1 MDIALPSTRA
11 GVKTRRAN
19 HVIGRVAL
27 YATLAVG
34 VVLFAY
40 PFVWMVTTSLKPAS
54 DVFEF
59 PPSLVPKVWEW
70 SNYPNVLTNF
80 PFAQGLANTLIIILG
95 VEVGRLIS
103 VPLAAYAFA

>member
-11 GVKTRRAN
+11 GIKPRSAN
-19 HVIGRVAL
+19 HVFGRVAL

-59 PPSLVPKVWEW
+59 PPSLFPREW
-70 SNYPNVLTNF
+70 DWGNYPNVLSNF
-80 PFAQGLANTLIIILG
+80 PFAQGLANTLIIIVG
-95 VEVGRLIS
+95 VEIGRLI
-103 VPLAAYAFA
+103 